1 MITAVRSRVDRHTG
15 ILLGVIASA
24 WVLAVGAEVTG
35 RADAVHHHELVEGS
49 LPLLAALGLFLVA
62 WQLHIAAMML
72 PSSLP
77 LMTLFSRA
85 ASTQPRAGTARAAFL
100 GGYAAVWSAFGA
112 AALVADAAVH
122 EAATVFPWLEPRSG
136 LALGSLLVL
145 AGAFQFTDLKDRCL
159 TSCRNPAAYLM
170 PRYRR
175 GVREAFRLGRGHGLF
190 CLGCCW
196 ALMLVMVAVGIS
208 NLAWMA
214 PMTAVMI
221 VEKIS
226 RRGKRWV
233 RPIGVGLIG
242 LGAVLLLAPSWV
254 PTGVM

>member
-1 MITAVRSRVDRHTG
+1 MPVAAIVA
-15 ILLGVIASA
+15 A
-24 WVLAVGAEVTG
+24 WTLALVAEVSG
-35 RADAVHHHELVEGS
+35 QANAVHHHELVEGS

-77 LMTLFSRA
+77 LMVLFSRA
-85 ASTQPRAGTARAAFL
+85 ASTQPRPGAAKAAFV

-112 AALVADAAVH
+112 AALIADAAVH
-122 EAATVFPWLEPRSG
+122 EVAHVWPWLHDREG
-136 LALGSLLVL
+136 LLLGILLLV
-145 AGAFQFTDLKDRCL
+145 AGAFQFTSLKNRCL

-175 GVREAFRLGRGHGLF
+175 GALAAFRLGRGHGLY

-196 ALMLVMVAVGIS
+196 ALMLVMVAVGIA

-214 PMTAVMI
+214 PLTAVMI
-221 VEKIS
+221 IEKVTPA
-226 RRGKRWV
+226 GHRWV
-233 RPIGVGLIG
+233 RPIGVALLG
-242 LGAVLLLAPSWV
+242 LGALILVQPSWL
-254 PTGVM
+254 PPGMA